1 LLCHTRLSPSWDP
14 PVVGAIFPAAVE
26 APWPTGEV
34 AVDKFQVDDLVELLA
49 SMEDTVGRVT
59 DVRDR
64 GTRIRVVWQRRRG
77 YEGEATIHDSS
88 ALRKI
93 RPAAK

>member
-1 LLCHTRLSPSWDP
+1 M
-14 PVVGAIFPAAVE
+14 VGAIFPAAVE

-34 AVDKFQVDDLVELLA
+34 AVDKFQVNDLVELLA

-77 YEGEATIHDSS
+77 YEGEATTCGQVAQRARAI
-88 ALRKI
+88 ALGGVV
-93 RPAAK
+93 AESN